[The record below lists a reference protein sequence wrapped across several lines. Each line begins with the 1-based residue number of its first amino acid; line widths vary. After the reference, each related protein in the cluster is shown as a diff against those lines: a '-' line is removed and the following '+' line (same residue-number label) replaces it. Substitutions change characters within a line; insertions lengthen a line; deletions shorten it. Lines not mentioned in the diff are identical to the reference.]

1 MKTFEERLKIIKQ
14 FDKELIDAKCE
25 ASACFHSKDIDI
37 NAMREFNKRFVDAY
51 FSAVRM
57 YTEGLFE
64 AINPVS
70 DITLPALIAS
80 LRMLLNELEKR
91 DKSAL
96 GVADTLMKSM
106 DMNVIRSTMKY
117 E

>member
-14 FDKELIDAKCE
+14 CDKELIDAKCE

-37 NAMREFNKRFVDAY
+37 NAMCEFNKRFVDAY

-64 AINPVS
+64 VINPVS

-80 LRMLLNELEKR
+80 LRMLLNKLEKR
-91 DKSAL
+91 DESAL
-96 GVADTLMKSM
+96 TVADTLMKSM
-106 DMNVIRSTMKY
+106 DMTLFDLQ
-117 E
+117 